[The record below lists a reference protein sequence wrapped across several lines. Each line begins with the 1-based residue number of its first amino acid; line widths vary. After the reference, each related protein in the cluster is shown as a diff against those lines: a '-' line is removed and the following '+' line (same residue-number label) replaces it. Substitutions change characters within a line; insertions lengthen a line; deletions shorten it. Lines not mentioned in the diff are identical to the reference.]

1 MNKYIKQLVK
11 EQFNISDIDFSSDE
25 NEYGANIF
33 SKYVIDPNDIFTKMI
48 NRKAVSTNDI
58 KELNNLVSAVKLKN
72 KNELKRVVHYY
83 SKYCPQDSLNWIDV
97 SGITNMC
104 KLFNSNDRYT
114 NNCECDISQWDVSN
128 VTDMSYMFSG
138 WAENSNI
145 FNNDISQWDV
155 SNVTNMAC
163 MFENS
168 IFNMDL
174 SGWDVSNV
182 TDMCSMFDHSEFNK
196 NISQWD
202 VSHVTDMSCMFS
214 FSEFNQD
221 ISSWDVSNVTDMSYM
236 FEYSKFK
243 NDISKWNVSKVR
255 HFESIFYECNIIKKY
270 KPRKFR

>member
-48 NRKAVSTNDI
+48 NRRAVSANDI
-58 KELNNLVSAVKLKN
+58 KELNNLVSAVKPKN

-128 VTDMSYMFSG
+128 VTDMSYMF
-138 WAENSNI
+138 
-145 FNNDISQWDV
+145 
-155 SNVTNMAC
+155 
-163 MFENS
+163 
-168 IFNMDL
+168 
-174 SGWDVSNV
+174 
-182 TDMCSMFDHSEFNK
+182 
-196 NISQWD
+196 
-202 VSHVTDMSCMFS
+202 
-214 FSEFNQD
+214 
-221 ISSWDVSNVTDMSYM
+221 
-236 FEYSKFK
+236 EYSKFK